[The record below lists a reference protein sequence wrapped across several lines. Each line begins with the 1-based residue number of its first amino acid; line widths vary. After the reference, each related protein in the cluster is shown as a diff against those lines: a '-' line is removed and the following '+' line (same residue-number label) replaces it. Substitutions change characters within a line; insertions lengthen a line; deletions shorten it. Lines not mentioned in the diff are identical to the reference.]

1 MSGIDIQGLTVQRGG
16 RHIVRDAS
24 INIKPGQV
32 TALLGPNGAGKSS
45 LVLALAGVLPTEKGE
60 VLLDGRNFAHKRPEL
75 IRAAGVSALPEG
87 HQILTDLT
95 VEENLR
101 AAGSLLAKK
110 ELKKAISDALVVFPE
125 LEPKLHHRGENLSG
139 GQQQML
145 ARAQALIAK
154 PRFLLADE
162 LSLGLAPMIV
172 NRLMS
177 VIVEIA
183 QSGVGVLL
191 IEQYTT
197 LALEIANWVYVLD
210 RGVIRFS
217 GLPAEVK
224 ANPKILHDTYL
235 AGKFDQVKV

>member
-1 MSGIDIQGLTVQRGG
+1 M
-16 RHIVRDAS
+16 
-24 INIKPGQV
+24 
-32 TALLGPNGAGKSS
+32 
-45 LVLALAGVLPTEKGE
+45 LALA
-60 VLLDGRNFAHKRPEL
+60 
-75 IRAAGVSALPEG
+75 
-87 HQILTDLT
+87 Q
-95 VEENLR
+95 
-101 AAGSLLAKK
+101 
-110 ELKKAISDALVVFPE
+110 ALV
-125 LEPKLHHRGENLSG
+125 
-139 GQQQML
+139 
-145 ARAQALIAK
+145 AK

-172 NRLMS
+172 NRLMG
-177 VIVEIA
+177 VIVKIA

-197 LALEIANWVYVLD
+197 LALEIADWVYVLD